1 MYNIQP
7 DNRLQ
12 SLIRDDRA
20 DIIYKKGNYTNT
32 YLMAEIDGLPTDE
45 ILYLGYLDDNDEF
58 VQLYSPFD
66 TNGHYRRTAC
76 TAYTPSSNSASQSL
90 SNYFLNLNNYYFYQ
104 FDSNQNAGDV
114 SQLNVTE
121 EDELTITD
129 NRGSQLMNQYSVSDI
144 NHYTL
149 DLYMKAPKRS
159 IYNGK
164 DFGIR
169 IGDTNNYLSIFFGYY
184 RISATVNNGEEL
196 FQSGQIVN
204 AVDYTHIII
213 TRDGNT
219 FSVDYNDGEYV
230 GTCEVNVDIENKLG
244 FYDVNWGARNT
255 ISIKDVSVKPASKNA
270 IQLPAQYNAD
280 FSSWED
286 FAADSYDWVLHLPES
301 SNFTEHNYP
310 VAVDIVDFDTF
321 EMVNSVIFPDE
332 NLTAK
337 TRTYVNTIPESTD
350 LLTTNATYDA
360 STGIITYPPSD
371 IDDLSVG
378 EHTQLIT
385 GATNQ
390 LLTYTIKN
398 PIEFF
403 TRNNSDNA
411 VYGTDRRNQYIGYTA
426 LIGELNL
433 DSYIDI
439 KINGQSMTRINEHA
453 DLHHRYQSYKLP
465 PGTYNYEVTGNTST
479 CSGLYTVTGTT
490 HVVTTDCTLTLED
503 YTDIISRY
511 TRIKNCITTTGEVVI
526 TDDTNQLSFRGGHNA
541 SCTIDASSLYA
552 LKNHDNTALQLP
564 FKTMG
569 QGATYIQY
577 TDTSNTTQ
585 EVQIPNSAEAYT
597 IKILYANNS
606 YYLTVSN
613 GQNTILDD
621 ILNNATFAIILKT
634 NNGIQLAYIQDVT
647 EIDDIAAQ
655 NNDNIATIENP
666 RTLQVTYKWQN
677 TPIIN
682 ANIQVVNL
690 DNNSIAATGTTNNDG
705 QISLSVTSGGTYQA
719 QAIDYD
725 NTVLLSSTSCN
736 IGYDAI
742 FTVNP
747 YGATYYNNN
756 NVAIQYDDVNNEM
769 YTIGVHSSQMIDEFT
784 PSTNYK
790 FSFDYKPD
798 GMQRCNIFYGF
809 NPGNTNLNAQPT
821 IRIGGD
827 VTSTDWYNV
836 DVRTC
841 TSGNVNDCDNTM
853 IYLEQKLE
861 NVATNQWI
869 HIDIV
874 RQNNL
879 VSVYVNNIAWIEDY
893 TVPFTLHNS
902 FGFWKWGYSGTQVRL
917 KNFTIEPLDKY
928 TTQTVKKIWDDNN
941 NSAEMRPTSL
951 TCTLSNGMS
960 VTLNDNNNWESTVIV
975 PVHDTNNEKIVYTWQ
990 EETILGYRQT
1000 SVSTQNDI
1008 TIFTNQYRSTPTPPS

>member
-1 MYNIQP
+1 MHNIQP

-32 YLMAEIDGLPTDE
+32 YLMAEINGLPTDE
-45 ILYLGYLDDNDEF
+45 ILYLGYLDNNDEF

-90 SNYFLNLNNYYFYQ
+90 SNYFLDLNNYYFYQ
-104 FDSNQNAGDV
+104 FDADQDAGSV

-129 NRGSQLMNQYSVSDI
+129 SHGSQLMNQYSFSDI

-149 DLYMKAPKRS
+149 DLYMKAPKKS

-184 RISATVNNGEEL
+184 NISASVNNGETL
-196 FQSGQIVN
+196 FQSGKIVN
-204 AVDYTHIII
+204 AVDYTHIVI
-213 TRDGNT
+213 TRNGNA

-255 ISIKDVSVKPASKNA
+255 ISIKDVSVKPATKNA

-280 FSSWED
+280 FSFWED

-321 EMVNSVIFPDE
+321 EMVNSAIFPDE

-378 EHTQLIT
+378 EHAQLIT

-426 LIGELNL
+426 LTGELNL

-439 KINGQSMTRINEHA
+439 KINGQSITWVNSHA
-453 DLHHRYQSYKLP
+453 DLHHRYESCKLP
-465 PGTYNYEVTGNTST
+465 PGTYNYEVTGSTST
-479 CSGLYTVTGTT
+479 CPGLYTVTGTT
-490 HVVTTDCTLTLED
+490 HVTTTDCTLTLED
-503 YTDIISRY
+503 
-511 TRIKNCITTTGEVVI
+511 
-526 TDDTNQLSFRGGHNA
+526 
-541 SCTIDASSLYA
+541 DA
-552 LKNHDNTALQLP
+552 TE
-564 FKTMG
+564 
-569 QGATYIQY
+569 QGAA
-577 TDTSNTTQ
+577 S
-585 EVQIPNSAEAYT
+585 VQH
-597 IKILYANNS
+597 
-606 YYLTVSN
+606 
-613 GQNTILDD
+613 
-621 ILNNATFAIILKT
+621 
-634 NNGIQLAYIQDVT
+634 
-647 EIDDIAAQ
+647 
-655 NNDNIATIENP
+655 P
-666 RTLQVTYKWQN
+666 RTLFVTYKWQN
-677 TPIIN
+677 TPITN
-682 ANIQVVNL
+682 ANIQIINL
-690 DNNSIAATGTTNNDG
+690 DNNSIAAIGTTNNQG
-705 QISLSVTSGGTYQA
+705 EVNFNVTSGGTYQA

-736 IGYDAI
+736 IEYDAI

-798 GMQRCNIFYGF
+798 GMQRCNIYYGF
-809 NPGNTNLNAQPT
+809 NPGNINLNAQPT
-821 IRIGGD
+821 IRIGGNI
-827 VTSTDWYNV
+827 TNTDWYNV

-853 IYLEQKLE
+853 IYLAQKLE

-879 VSVYVNNIAWIEDY
+879 VSVYINNIAWIEDY

-975 PVHDTNNEKIVYTWQ
+975 PVHDTNNEEIVYTWQ

-1000 SVSTQNDI
+1000 SVSIQNDV
-1008 TIFTNQYRSTPTPPS
+1008 TTFTNQYRSAPTPPS

>member
-1 MYNIQP
+1 MHNIQS

-76 TAYTPSSNSASQSL
+76 ISYTPSSNSASQSL
-90 SNYFLNLNNYYFYQ
+90 NNYFLNLNNYYFYQ
-104 FDSNQNAGDV
+104 LDADQNAGDV
-114 SQLNVTE
+114 SQLNITE

-129 NRGSQLMNQYSVSDI
+129 NRGSQLMHQYSFSDI

-149 DLYMKAPKRS
+149 DLYMKAPKRGM
-159 IYNGK
+159 YNGK

-184 RISATVNNGEEL
+184 SIVAAVNNGETL
-196 FQSGQIVN
+196 FQSGMIVN

-219 FSVDYNDGEYV
+219 FSVDYNDGEYI

-244 FYDVNWGARNT
+244 FYDVNWGTTNT
-255 ISIKDVSVKPASKNA
+255 IFIKDVSVKSAAKNA

-280 FSSWED
+280 FSFWED

-371 IDDLSVG
+371 INDLSVG

-403 TRNNSDNA
+403 TTNNSDNA
-411 VYGTDRRNQYIGYTA
+411 VYGTDTRNQYIGYTA
-426 LIGELNL
+426 LTGSL
-433 DSYIDI
+433 DINSYIDV
-439 KINGQSMTRINEHA
+439 KINGQTVAWTGGGA
-453 DLHHRYQSYKLP
+453 DARHRYRYYKLP
-465 PGTYNYEVTGNTST
+465 PGTYNYEVTGNTYT
-479 CSGLYTVTGTT
+479 CSELYTVTGTT
-490 HVVTTDCTLTLED
+490 HVATTDCTLTLED

-511 TRIKNCITTTGEVVI
+511 ARIQNCITITGEGGV
-526 TDDTNQLSFRGGHNA
+526 TNNANQLQLAGQHNVSFIVN
-541 SCTIDASSLYA
+541 ASSLYA

-564 FKTMG
+564 FTTMG
-569 QGATYIQY
+569 QGTTRIQY
-577 TDTSNTTQ
+577 TDASNTTQ
-585 EVQIPNSAEAYT
+585 IVQIPNATAAYT

-613 GQNTILDD
+613 NQNIILDD
-621 ILNNATFAIILKT
+621 ILNDATFTIIFQT
-634 NNGIQLAYIQDVT
+634 NNGTQQAYIRDVT

-655 NNDNIATIENP
+655 NNNNIATIENP
-666 RTLQVTYKWQN
+666 RTLQATYKWQN
-677 TPIIN
+677 TPIKN
-682 ANIQVVNL
+682 ANIQIINL
-690 DNNSIAATGTTNNDG
+690 DNNSIAATGTTDNDG
-705 QISLSVTSGGTYQA
+705 KISLSVTSGGTYQA

-725 NTVLLSSTSCN
+725 NTILLSSTSCN

-747 YGATYYNNN
+747 YGATYYNNTN
-756 NVAIQYDDVNNEM
+756 IAIQYDNVNNEM
-769 YTIGVHSSQMIDEFT
+769 YTIGVNNSQMIDEFT

-798 GMQRCNIFYGF
+798 SMQRCYIYYGF
-809 NPGNTNLNAQPT
+809 NPGNTDLNGQST

-827 VTSTDWYNV
+827 VNYTDWYNV

-841 TSGNVNDCDNTM
+841 TSGNVSDCDNTM
-853 IYLEQKLE
+853 IYLAQKLE

-869 HIDIV
+869 HIDII
-874 RQNNL
+874 RQNNS
-879 VSVYVNNIAWIEDY
+879 VSIYVNNTAWVENY
-893 TVPFTLHNS
+893 TPPFTLHNS
-902 FGFWKWGYSGTQVRL
+902 FGFWKWGNGSTQIRL
-917 KNFTIEPLDKY
+917 KNFTI
-928 TTQTVKKIWDDNN
+928 
-941 NSAEMRPTSL
+941 
-951 TCTLSNGMS
+951 G
-960 VTLNDNNNWESTVIV
+960 
-975 PVHDTNNEKIVYTWQ
+975 PV
-990 EETILGYRQT
+990 
-1000 SVSTQNDI
+1000 S
-1008 TIFTNQYRSTPTPPS
+1008 

>member
-1 MYNIQP
+1 MHNIQP

-90 SNYFLNLNNYYFYQ
+90 SNYFLDLSNYYFYQ
-104 FDSNQNAGDV
+104 FDSDQNAGDV

-129 NRGSQLMNQYSVSDI
+129 NRGSQLMNQYSFSDI

-184 RISATVNNGEEL
+184 SITATVNNGEKL
-196 FQSGQIVN
+196 FESGMIVQ
-204 AVDYTHIII
+204 AVDYTHIVI

-255 ISIKDVSVKPASKNA
+255 ISIKDVSVKSATKNA

-310 VAVDIVDFDTF
+310 VTVDIVDFDTF
-321 EMVNSVIFPDE
+321 EMVDSVIFPDE

-371 IDDLSVG
+371 IDDLSMG

-426 LIGELNL
+426 LTGELNL

-439 KINGQSMTRINEHA
+439 KINGQSMTWVNSHA
-453 DLHHRYQSYKLP
+453 DLHHRYESYKLP
-465 PGTYNYEVTGNTST
+465 PGTYNYEVTGSTST

-490 HVVTTDCTLTLED
+490 HVVTTDCTLMLED
-503 YTDIISRY
+503 D
-511 TRIKNCITTTGEVVI
+511 TTE
-526 TDDTNQLSFRGGHNA
+526 
-541 SCTIDASSLYA
+541 
-552 LKNHDNTALQLP
+552 
-564 FKTMG
+564 
-569 QGATYIQY
+569 QGAASIR
-577 TDTSNTTQ
+577 
-585 EVQIPNSAEAYT
+585 
-597 IKILYANNS
+597 
-606 YYLTVSN
+606 
-613 GQNTILDD
+613 
-621 ILNNATFAIILKT
+621 
-634 NNGIQLAYIQDVT
+634 
-647 EIDDIAAQ
+647 
-655 NNDNIATIENP
+655 NP
-666 RTLQVTYKWQN
+666 RTLFVTYKWQD
-677 TPIIN
+677 TPITN
-682 ANIQVVNL
+682 ANIQIINL
-690 DNNSIAATGTTNNDG
+690 DNNSIAATGTTDNDG
-705 QISLSVTSGGTYQA
+705 KISVSVTSGGTYQA

-725 NTVLLSSTSCN
+725 NTILLSSTNCN

-798 GMQRCNIFYGF
+798 GMQKCNIYYGF

-861 NVATNQWI
+861 DVAANQWI

-874 RQNNL
+874 RQNNS
-879 VSVYVNNIAWIEDY
+879 VSVYVNNTAWVEDY

-917 KNFTIEPLDKY
+917 KNFTIEP
-928 TTQTVKKIWDDNN
+928 I
-941 NSAEMRPTSL
+941 S
-951 TCTLSNGMS
+951 
-960 VTLNDNNNWESTVIV
+960 
-975 PVHDTNNEKIVYTWQ
+975 
-990 EETILGYRQT
+990 
-1000 SVSTQNDI
+1000 
-1008 TIFTNQYRSTPTPPS
+1008 

>member
-1 MYNIQP
+1 MHNIQP

-32 YLMAEIDGLPTDE
+32 YLIAEIDGLPTDE
-45 ILYLGYLDDNDEF
+45 ILYLGYLDNNDEF

-90 SNYFLNLNNYYFYQ
+90 NNYFLDLNNYYFYQ
-104 FDSNQNAGDV
+104 FDSDQNAGDV

-129 NRGSQLMNQYSVSDI
+129 NRGSQLMNQYSFSDI

-149 DLYMKAPKRS
+149 DLYMKAPKTS

-184 RISATVNNGEEL
+184 NISASVNNGETL
-196 FQSGQIVN
+196 FQSGKIVN
-204 AVDYTHIII
+204 AVDYTHIVI
-213 TRDGNT
+213 TRNGNA

-255 ISIKDVSVKPASKNA
+255 ISIKDVSVKPATKNA

-280 FSSWED
+280 FSFWED

-321 EMVNSVIFPDE
+321 EMMDSVIFPDE

-385 GATNQ
+385 GSTNQ

-426 LIGELNL
+426 LTGELNL

-439 KINGQSMTRINEHA
+439 KINGQSITWVNSHA
-453 DLHHRYQSYKLP
+453 DLHHRYESCKLP
-465 PGTYNYEVTGNTST
+465 PGTYNYEVTGSTST
-479 CSGLYTVTGTT
+479 CPGLYTVTGTT
-490 HVVTTDCTLTLED
+490 HVTTTDCTLTLED
-503 YTDIISRY
+503 
-511 TRIKNCITTTGEVVI
+511 
-526 TDDTNQLSFRGGHNA
+526 
-541 SCTIDASSLYA
+541 DA
-552 LKNHDNTALQLP
+552 TE
-564 FKTMG
+564 
-569 QGATYIQY
+569 QGA
-577 TDTSNTTQ
+577 
-585 EVQIPNSAEAYT
+585 
-597 IKILYANNS
+597 
-606 YYLTVSN
+606 
-613 GQNTILDD
+613 
-621 ILNNATFAIILKT
+621 ATRT
-634 NNGIQLAYIQDVT
+634 
-647 EIDDIAAQ
+647 
-655 NNDNIATIENP
+655 NP
-666 RTLQVTYKWQN
+666 RTLKATYKWQN
-677 TPIIN
+677 TPIAN
-682 ANIQVVNL
+682 ANIQVINL
-690 DNNSIAATGTTNNDG
+690 DNNSIAAIETTNNQG
-705 QISLSVTSGGTYQA
+705 EVNINVTSGGTYQA

-725 NTVLLSSTSCN
+725 NTVLLSSTNCN
-736 IGYDAI
+736 IEYDAI
-742 FTVNP
+742 FIVNP
-747 YGATYYNNN
+747 YGATYLPSTA
-756 NVAIQYDDVNNEM
+756 VEIQYDDTENTM
-769 YTIGVHSSQMIDEFT
+769 YTVGVTSQQMTEEFT
-784 PSTNYK
+784 SSKYYK

-798 GMQRCNIFYGF
+798 VYYRCVLDYGF
-809 NPGNTNLNAQPT
+809 EPNNTDLNQKCGLC
-821 IRIGGD
+821 IGGD
-827 VTSTDWYNV
+827 IPGTNWYRVYYCNDNGQEIDVTSKI
-836 DVRTC
+836 
-841 TSGNVNDCDNTM
+841 SM
-853 IYLEQKLE
+853 SP
-861 NVATNQWI
+861 NQWI
-869 HIDIV
+869 HIDII
-874 RQNNL
+874 RNDNL
-879 VSVYVNNIAWIEDY
+879 VSVYANNILLINEFDM
-893 TVPFTLHNS
+893 PFDFYNT
-902 FGFWKWGYSGTQVRL
+902 FGFWKWAYSGTRVYF

-951 TCTLSNGMS
+951 VCALSNGMS

-975 PVHDTNNEKIVYTWQ
+975 PVHDTNNEEIVYTWQ